1 VQLSHSQVAFM
12 EHSSNFNHSG
22 QATISFATISH
33 KPVVQ
38 RYHSSLHSCCQK
50 PYHHNSTSFNP
61 EDSLRM
67 VCGWN
72 ESDDR
77 VEALVAWKKSADADL
92 NKLKTWKE
100 ENFLPWKAGTDSEVK
115 DLKSWKE
122 KEFTRWKTTTDDAL
136 NKLKKWKSDEFVDW
150 QSRTDAELKNLAS
163 AQKISLCW
171 QQALD
176 KWKTTTDTRL
186 GELDKNKMGVED
198 YRKERNERDKRLGD
212 IQNLLTSAIPDMR
225 DRTEAVESKVAKL
238 EKKAN
243 LIDETVHKLKQTKTG
258 DPDFGGNGNSV
269 NINAHGLDACGN
281 IYMIQ
286 QQGQQSIRTISLDE
300 LNNSPFNSPAP
311 ICRYP
316 IYCTP
321 YNRGGSRRHR
331 DEDED
336 EASFYNQQ
344 QMPNIRLGFSRTTP
358 GGLFKK
364 GKKHRCEFL
373 LGGGHGA
380 MRNGRR
386 TRRSEYG
393 Y

>member
-1 VQLSHSQVAFM
+1 
-12 EHSSNFNHSG
+12 
-22 QATISFATISH
+22 
-33 KPVVQ
+33 
-38 RYHSSLHSCCQK
+38 
-50 PYHHNSTSFNP
+50 
-61 EDSLRM
+61 M
-67 VCGWN
+67 VFGWN

-77 VEALVAWKKSADADL
+77 VEALVVWKKSADTDL

-100 ENFLPWKAGTDSEVK
+100 
-115 DLKSWKE
+115 
-122 KEFTRWKTTTDDAL
+122 KEFAPWKTTTDDAL
-136 NKLKKWKSDEFVDW
+136 NKLKKWKSVDFVDW
-150 QSRTDAELKNLAS
+150 QTRTDAELKNLAS
-163 AQKISLCW
+163 AQKKSLYW
-171 QQALD
+171 QQEFD

-186 GELDKNKMGVED
+186 GELAKNKMGVED
-198 YRKERNERDKRLGD
+198 YRKERDERDKRLGD

-225 DRTEAVESKVAKL
+225 DRMEAAESKIAKL

-258 DPDFGGNGNSV
+258 DPDFGGNNSSA
-269 NINAHGLDACGN
+269 NINVHGLDPRRN

-286 QQGQQSIRTISLDE
+286 QQGQQSIRTIPLDE

-321 YNRGGSRRHR
+321 YNRVGSRRHR
-331 DEDED
+331 DEEED

-364 GKKHRCEFL
+364 GKKDRYEFL

-386 TRRSEYG
+386 TRRLEYG

>member
-1 VQLSHSQVAFM
+1 MQLSHSQVAFI
-12 EHSSNFNHSG
+12 EHSSNFSHSG
-22 QATISFATISH
+22 QPTISLATILH

-38 RYHSSLHSCCQK
+38 RYYSSLHSCCQK

-61 EDSLRM
+61 QVSLRM
-67 VCGWN
+67 VFGWN

-77 VEALVAWKKSADADL
+77 VEALVAWKKSADTDL

-100 ENFLPWKAGTDSEVK
+100 
-115 DLKSWKE
+115 
-122 KEFTRWKTTTDDAL
+122 KEFAPWKTTTDDAL
-136 NKLKKWKSDEFVDW
+136 TKLKKWKSGEFVDW
-150 QSRTDAELKNLAS
+150 QTRTDAELKSLAS
-163 AQKISLCW
+163 TQKKSLYW
-171 QQALD
+171 QQELD

-225 DRTEAVESKVAKL
+225 DRMEVVESKVAKL
-238 EKKAN
+238 GKKAN

-258 DPDFGGNGNSV
+258 DPDFGGNGSNV
-269 NINAHGLDACGN
+269 NINIPGLDPRGN

-286 QQGQQSIRTISLDE
+286 QQGQQSIRTIPLDE
-300 LNNSPFNSPAP
+300 LNNCPFNSPAP

-321 YNRGGSRRHR
+321 YNRVGSRRHR

-336 EASFYNQQ
+336 GASFYNQQ

-364 GKKHRCEFL
+364 GKKDRYEFL